1 MDTVLKGNYSLRA
14 LSSPLVYDLIYDVT
28 KSIKMN
34 ANESIYDRWLKN
46 DPDSYKNRPLL
57 IFFFLFY
64 LFSYKIFSL
73 LNILV

>member
-57 IFFFLFY
+57 IFVNFFIYFHIKY
-64 LFSYKIFSL
+64 FHY
-73 LNILV
+73 